1 MGNLWKGRGKMIQSD
16 EVRIRTILM
25 RYLNI
30 TSDEIYKE
38 EVMMDSLDIV
48 EFIIQIE
55 EEFGIEYNNF
65 SDFVIHMYNIEDLV
79 KYITCCVKEGR

>member
-1 MGNLWKGRGKMIQSD
+1 MENLWKGRGKMIQSD

-65 SDFVIHMYNIEDLV
+65 SDFVIHMDNIEDLV